1 MVRRIQNNKNQG
13 WEEVK
18 DPEDSVWR
26 PEAIGDEI
34 SGIYLRREDDVGM
47 YHATKYTLETDDGEM
62 DVFGSTVLDNKFK
75 DVPIGYEVKI
85 VYQGEKP
92 SKPPKKPFKLFQVFK
107 RSVNPEV
114 KGTD

>member
-18 DPEDSVWR
+18 DPEDSIWR

-34 SGIYLRREDDVGM
+34 SGIYLCKENDVGI
-47 YHATKYTLETDDGEM
+47 YHSNKYTLETDNGEV
-62 DVFGSTVLDNKFK
+62 DVFGSAVLDKKF
-75 DVPIGYEVKI
+75 DDIPIGYEVKI

-107 RSVNPEV
+107 RSVKSES
-114 KGTD
+114 

>member
-1 MVRRIQNNKNQG
+1 MVERMQNRNTD

-18 DPEDSVWR
+18 DPEDIWR
-26 PEAIGDEI
+26 PEAIGEEI
-34 SGIYLRREDDVGM
+34 SGIYLRKEDNVGI
-47 YHATKYTLETDDGEM
+47 YHGNKYTLETDDGEV
-62 DVFGSTVLDNKFK
+62 DVFGSAVLDKKFE

-107 RSVNPEV
+107 RPVN
-114 KGTD
+114 D